1 MTEQNRLA
9 ALAGVA
15 PPAAAPMPSLNILSR
30 LLLEG
35 PRPPEQSLPPTPY
48 YTEARSAQPT
58 RPTFRDIV
66 AQTLDP
72 DSRGNRIAMGFTGP
86 AQVNARNVQQGIRAF
101 HGSPHRFDRFDMS
114 RIGTGEGAQAYGHGL
129 YFAENEG
136 VARSYRATLS
146 GDPTI
151 DGRALNWANPSEH
164 AAAMVYSE
172 GGRDGAIRALTN
184 EVEYLRG
191 TRGFNEANNDAAR
204 ALRFLQEGGTPP
216 PVSTPGSM
224 YEVNLRADPSRLLDW
239 DAPLGQQPQEVR
251 DGISEILRWQRPA
264 REALEAHRG
273 TYGDPLGRHVY
284 SAIEGLV
291 PRTDGRA
298 FAGNPSA
305 GAFAAGELRDAGIP
319 GIRYLDGGSR
329 AAGDGTRNYVM
340 FDDNLIDIVRRYG
353 LAGLL
358 MGGGAAAVGG
368 ASDQ

>member
-1 MTEQNRLA
+1 MAEQNRLA

-15 PPAAAPMPSLNILSR
+15 SPAAAPMPSLNILSR

-35 PRPPEQSLPPTPY
+35 PRPPEASLPPTPY
-48 YTEARSAQPT
+48 YTEARSARPT

-136 VARSYRATLS
+136 VARAYRDRLSDWAPGPIDPSRLATNRPQDLAQTIQQVMQEFPTAS
-146 GDPTI
+146 APQIAGVVGDRYA
-151 DGRALNWANPSEH
+151 GRFN
-164 AAAMVYSE
+164 AAEVARV
-172 GGRDGAIRALTN
+172 IR
-184 EVEYLRG
+184 
-191 TRGFNEANNDAAR
+191 EAKEASR
-204 ALRFLQEGGTPP
+204 
-216 PVSTPGSM
+216 PVGSM

-239 DAPLGQQPQEVR
+239 DASLTRQPETVQSAVR
-251 DGISEILRWQRPA
+251 QVAPNLWARVEEAHAAQ
-264 REALEAHRG
+264 REAFGPNARLMPVADTGESVWRALEQ
-273 TYGDPLGRHVY
+273 
-284 SAIEGLV
+284 S
-291 PRTDGRA
+291 PRMTPDRA
-298 FAGNPSA
+298 
-305 GAFAAGELRDAGIP
+305 AATLRDAGIP

-329 AAGDGTRNYVM
+329 AARDGTRNYVM

-358 MGGGAAAVGG
+358 MGGGGAAAVGG

>member
-1 MTEQNRLA
+1 MAEQNRLA

-15 PPAAAPMPSLNILSR
+15 SPAAAPMPSLNILSR

-48 YTEARSAQPT
+48 YTEARTAEPQ
-58 RPTFRDIV
+58 RPGWRDIV

-72 DSRGNRIAMGFTGP
+72 DSRGNRIAMGFAGP
-86 AQVNARNVQQGIRAF
+86 AQVNARNALAGIRAY

-136 VARSYRATLS
+136 VARSYRDQLAQPPALETVRGRVIGGNQMAGAYREALDALQQSS
-146 GDPTI
+146 GDYA
-151 DGRALNWANPSEH
+151 RA
-164 AAAMVYSE
+164 
-172 GGRDGAIRALTN
+172 I
-184 EVEYLRG
+184 
-191 TRGFNEANNDAAR
+191 DAAT
-204 ALRFLQEGGTPP
+204 ASGNHSIADVLRLYQQEGHTLRPG
-216 PVSTPGSM
+216 SGSM
-224 YEVNLRADPSRLLDW
+224 YEVNLRADPNRLLDW
-239 DAPLGQQPQEVR
+239 NASLTRQSEPVQNAVRQVAPNLWARVEEAHAAQ
-251 DGISEILRWQRPA
+251 
-264 REALEAHRG
+264 REAFGPNARLMPVADTGESVWRALEQ
-273 TYGDPLGRHVY
+273 
-284 SAIEGLV
+284 S
-291 PRTDGRA
+291 PRMTPDRA
-298 FAGNPSA
+298 
-305 GAFAAGELRDAGIP
+305 AATLRDAGIP

-358 MGGGAAAVGG
+358 MGGGAAAAGG